1 MKMKLIGAALA
12 LTLSSGAAFACSDSI
27 ALERVAKVAGTYC
40 PRLQLIE
47 GAVCIDLAEAER
59 FVAGQYNADPEGFCE
74 WAWRRLGPMGSYK
87 WQMLEAK

>member
-1 MKMKLIGAALA
+1 MKTKLIGAALA
-12 LTLSSGAAFACSDSI
+12 LTLSNGAAFACTDAV
-27 ALERVAKVAGTYC
+27 ALERAARFAGAHC
-40 PRLQLIE
+40 PGLQLT

-59 FVAGQYNADPEGFCE
+59 FVAGQYNRDPEGFCE